1 MLVQAAKEQVNGA
14 VQQNGSHL
22 STSAVKAQAAA
33 SGPAHS
39 AAKGPAMQS
48 PAPAPAAAAPARKAS
63 KPRLGYRCNVL
74 PMYCLQTCVCST
86 VNCPTDVDAC
96 SS

>member
-33 SGPAHS
+33 SGPA
-39 AAKGPAMQS
+39 MQS
-48 PAPAPAAAAPARKAS
+48 PAPAAAAPARKAS
-63 KPRLGYRCNVL
+63 KPKLGYRCNVL